1 MSDDFDFGFSAV
13 STEEFQKTQTTTEV
27 QPSAV
32 SSDEFDELKK
42 KMDSISSL
50 IQALGDK
57 EDTSLFDETGEK
69 ISRLEEK
76 VDKILEI
83 ESTQIAN
90 ALGEQSNS
98 IRAVIDEVEERKGEL
113 NEKFGLYV
121 ERDFHVVSQLP
132 DNRFLDLINNRNMVI
147 KTDNNRRT
155 QRWYFHQQSRTIRT
169 RYNNQSIEIHNSGKG
184 THMQVWSTN
193 SNWW

>member
-1 MSDDFDFGFSAV
+1 MADDFDFGFSAV
-13 STEEFQKTQTTTEV
+13 STEEFTKSQTTTEV

-69 ISRLEEK
+69 ITRLETK

-83 ESTQIAN
+83 ESTQIAS
-90 ALGEQSNS
+90 ALSEQGSS

-113 NEKFGLYV
+113 NEKFSSRLKELESLVIPMLKCLMKNAYKEYIYWPNRTPILEKQIEKVYGITRV
-121 ERDFHVVSQLP
+121 E
-132 DNRFLDLINNRNMVI
+132 
-147 KTDNNRRT
+147 
-155 QRWYFHQQSRTIRT
+155 
-169 RYNNQSIEIHNSGKG
+169 
-184 THMQVWSTN
+184 
-193 SNWW
+193 

>member
-1 MSDDFDFGFSAV
+1 MADDFDFGFSAV
-13 STEEFQKTQTTTEV
+13 STEEFQKTQVTTEE
-27 QPSAV
+27 QPSPV

-83 ESTQIAN
+83 ESTQIAS
-90 ALGEQSNS
+90 ALSEQGSS

-113 NEKFGLYV
+113 DDKFASRLKELETLVIPMLKGLMKNPDKEYIYWPNRTPILEKQIEKVY
-121 ERDFHVVSQLP
+121 S
-132 DNRFLDLINNRNMVI
+132 I
-147 KTDNNRRT
+147 
-155 QRWYFHQQSRTIRT
+155 T
-169 RYNNQSIEIHNSGKG
+169 RES
-184 THMQVWSTN
+184 
-193 SNWW
+193 

>member
-1 MSDDFDFGFSAV
+1 MADDFDFGFSAV
-13 STEEFQKTQTTTEV
+13 STEEFTKSQTVTEV

-50 IQALGDK
+50 IQTLGDK

-69 ISRLEEK
+69 ITRLEEK
-76 VDKILEI
+76 VDKILQM
-83 ESTQIAN
+83 ESSQVAN

-113 NEKFGLYV
+113 NDKFATKLKDLEGLVVPMLKGLMANADKEYIFWPNRTPILEKQIEKVY
-121 ERDFHVVSQLP
+121 S
-132 DNRFLDLINNRNMVI
+132 I
-147 KTDNNRRT
+147 
-155 QRWYFHQQSRTIRT
+155 T
-169 RYNNQSIEIHNSGKG
+169 RPE
-184 THMQVWSTN
+184 
-193 SNWW
+193 

>member
-1 MSDDFDFGFSAV
+1 
-13 STEEFQKTQTTTEV
+13 
-27 QPSAV
+27 
-32 SSDEFDELKK
+32 
-42 KMDSISSL
+42 MDSISSL

-113 NEKFGLYV
+113 NEKFANRLKELETLVVPMLKGLMKN
-121 ERDFHVVSQLP
+121 P
-132 DNRFLDLINNRNMVI
+132 DKEYIYCHESHTHLR
-147 KTDNNRRT
+147 KTDRKKFIPS
-155 QRWYFHQQSRTIRT
+155 QGSH
-169 RYNNQSIEIHNSGKG
+169 EK
-184 THMQVWSTN
+184 V
-193 SNWW
+193 

>member
-1 MSDDFDFGFSAV
+1 MADDFDFGFSAV
-13 STEEFQKTQTTTEV
+13 STEEFTKSQTVTEV

-69 ISRLEEK
+69 ISRMEEK
-76 VDKILEI
+76 VDKILAM
-83 ESTQIAN
+83 ESSQVAS
-90 ALGEQSNS
+90 ALEEQGSS

-113 NEKFGLYV
+113 NEKFSGRLKELESLVIPMLKGLMKNADKEYIYWPNRTPILEKQIEKVYSITRV
-121 ERDFHVVSQLP
+121 E
-132 DNRFLDLINNRNMVI
+132 
-147 KTDNNRRT
+147 
-155 QRWYFHQQSRTIRT
+155 
-169 RYNNQSIEIHNSGKG
+169 
-184 THMQVWSTN
+184 
-193 SNWW
+193 

>member
-1 MSDDFDFGFSAV
+1 MADDFDFGFSAV
-13 STEEFQKTQTTTEV
+13 STEEFTKSQTTTEV

-69 ISRLEEK
+69 ITRLETK
-76 VDKILEI
+76 VDKILAM
-83 ESTQIAN
+83 ESSQVAS
-90 ALGEQSNS
+90 ALEEQGSS

-113 NEKFGLYV
+113 NEKFSGRLKELESLVVPMLKGLMKNADKEYIYW
-121 ERDFHVVSQLP
+121 P
-132 DNRFLDLINNRNMVI
+132 NRTPILEKQIEKVYSI
-147 KTDNNRRT
+147 
-155 QRWYFHQQSRTIRT
+155 T
-169 RYNNQSIEIHNSGKG
+169 RPE
-184 THMQVWSTN
+184 
-193 SNWW
+193 

>member
-1 MSDDFDFGFSAV
+1 MADDFDFGFSAV
-13 STEEFQKTQTTTEV
+13 STEEFTKSQTTTEV

-69 ISRLEEK
+69 ITRLETK

-83 ESTQIAN
+83 ESTQIAS
-90 ALGEQSNS
+90 ALSDQGTS

-113 NEKFGLYV
+113 NEKFSSRLKELESLVIPMLKGLMKNADKEYIYWPNRTPILEKQIEKVYGITRV
-121 ERDFHVVSQLP
+121 E
-132 DNRFLDLINNRNMVI
+132 
-147 KTDNNRRT
+147 
-155 QRWYFHQQSRTIRT
+155 
-169 RYNNQSIEIHNSGKG
+169 
-184 THMQVWSTN
+184 
-193 SNWW
+193 

>member
-1 MSDDFDFGFSAV
+1 MADDFDFGFSAV
-13 STEEFQKTQTTTEV
+13 STEEFSKAQTTTEV

-69 ISRLEEK
+69 ITRLETK
-76 VDKILEI
+76 VDKILAM
-83 ESTQIAN
+83 ESSQVAS
-90 ALGEQSNS
+90 ALEEQGSS

-113 NEKFGLYV
+113 NEKFSGRLKELESLVIPMLKGLMKNADKEYIYWPNRTPILEKQIEKVYSITRV
-121 ERDFHVVSQLP
+121 E
-132 DNRFLDLINNRNMVI
+132 
-147 KTDNNRRT
+147 
-155 QRWYFHQQSRTIRT
+155 
-169 RYNNQSIEIHNSGKG
+169 
-184 THMQVWSTN
+184 
-193 SNWW
+193 

>member
-1 MSDDFDFGFSAV
+1 MADDFDFGFSAV
-13 STEEFQKTQTTTEV
+13 STEEFTKSQTTTEV

-69 ISRLEEK
+69 ITRLETK
-76 VDKILEI
+76 VDKILAM
-83 ESTQIAN
+83 ESSQVAS
-90 ALGEQSNS
+90 ALEEQGSS

-113 NEKFGLYV
+113 NEKFSGRLKELESLVIPMLRGLMKNADKEYIYWPNRTPILEKQIEKVYSITRV
-121 ERDFHVVSQLP
+121 E
-132 DNRFLDLINNRNMVI
+132 
-147 KTDNNRRT
+147 
-155 QRWYFHQQSRTIRT
+155 
-169 RYNNQSIEIHNSGKG
+169 
-184 THMQVWSTN
+184 
-193 SNWW
+193 

>member
-1 MSDDFDFGFSAV
+1 MADDFDFGFSAV
-13 STEEFQKTQTTTEV
+13 STEEFTKSQTTTEV

-69 ISRLEEK
+69 ITRLETK
-76 VDKILEI
+76 VDKILAM
-83 ESTQIAN
+83 ESSQVAN
-90 ALGEQSNS
+90 ALNEQGSS

-113 NEKFGLYV
+113 NEKF
-121 ERDFHVVSQLP
+121 
-132 DNRFLDLINNRNMVI
+132 
-147 KTDNNRRT
+147 
-155 QRWYFHQQSRTIRT
+155 
-169 RYNNQSIEIHNSGKG
+169 SGKLKELESLVIPMLKG
-184 THMQVWSTN
+184 LMKNADKEYIYWPDRTPILEKQIEKVYSITRPE
-193 SNWW
+193 